1 MKEKAERVDKEG
13 NEEGDD
19 EGDKEVDEEGEKK
32 VDEEERGSGQVILNT
47 SRRSADTQ

>member
-1 MKEKAERVDKEG
+1 MKEKAEKVDKEG
-13 NEEGDD
+13 DKDGDKEGGK
-19 EGDKEVDEEGEKK
+19 EGDKEGGKE